1 MASLASKDYDLHG
14 RTDSYRV
21 ATVPSQFD
29 DNKTVDGKPKTRR
42 KAPSSISTK
51 YSHAENLDEL
61 KQDPYLD
68 YHKVPLDELYQRFGT
83 HPGTGLTHAKA
94 RENLERDGPNTLTPP
109 MTTPEWIK
117 FAKQIFGGFSVL
129 LWCGALL
136 CFLAHTAE
144 TSTTEDPNDDYV
156 SF

>member
-1 MASLASKDYDLHG
+1 
-14 RTDSYRV
+14 
-21 ATVPSQFD
+21 
-29 DNKTVDGKPKTRR
+29 
-42 KAPSSISTK
+42 
-51 YSHAENLDEL
+51 
-61 KQDPYLD
+61 
-68 YHKVPLDELYQRFGT
+68 
-83 HPGTGLTHAKA
+83 
-94 RENLERDGPNTLTPP
+94 

-156 SF
+156 SFLIFLIEI